1 MKTMK
6 RIFCFLLVF
15 ALSIFRASVRAEL
28 SVSAKSSILVENV
41 TGYVLYEKN
50 ADEIMPMASTTKLF
64 TALMIRECCQLDEIV
79 TVSPAA
85 AATEGSSAYLDTGER
100 LTVEQL
106 LYALLLSS
114 GNDAAEVLAEHAFG
128 GDREAFINYMNLR
141 ATEIGLENTHFTN
154 PSGLPDDEHYT
165 TARELAQIG
174 RMANQDPVISH
185 IASSKNVSFTTVD
198 SITHSY
204 SNHNS
209 LLRMYTHAT
218 GLKTGYTKA
227 AGRCLVSSAGKDG
240 IDLIC
245 VTLNAPDDWKDHMT
259 LFDYGFSR
267 MTLTTLAAPLDMTVT
282 VPVGGGLQ
290 NEVLV
295 GNASTISLPQ
305 AEMPFSYETFY
316 VADHILLAPIEK
328 GQTVGKLY
336 VLYQDVIVKEY
347 DMISLA
353 DVEAVPAVEKNLWRE
368 IERILNFLLL

>member
-6 RIFCFLLVF
+6 CIFCFLVVF
-15 ALSIFRASVRAEL
+15 VLSIFRAPVRAEL
-28 SVSAKSSILVENV
+28 SISAKSCILIEAM

-64 TALMIRECCQLDEIV
+64 TALMIRECCQPDEIA
-79 TVSPAA
+79 TVSPTA
-85 AATEGSSAYLDTGER
+85 AATEGSSAYLEAGER

-114 GNDAAEVLAEHAFG
+114 GNDAAEVLAEHAFD
-128 GDREAFINYMNLR
+128 GDREAFIRYMNLR
-141 ATEIGLENTHFTN
+141 AAQLGLENTHFTN
-154 PSGLPDDEHYT
+154 PSGLPDDDHYT
-165 TARELAQIG
+165 TARELAYIG
-174 RMANQDPVISH
+174 RMANQDPVISC
-185 IASSKNVSFTTVD
+185 IASSKTVSFTTID

-245 VTLNAPDDWKDHMT
+245 VTLDAPDDWTDHMK
-259 LFDYGFSR
+259 LFDYGFSH
-267 MTLTTLAAPLDMTVT
+267 MTLTTLADSLGMTVT
-282 VPVGGGLQ
+282 VPVGGGVQ
-290 NEVLV
+290 TEVLA
-295 GNASTISLPQ
+295 GNASALLLPQ
-305 AEMPFSYETFY
+305 AESPLSYETVF
-316 VADHILLAPIEK
+316 VADHMLLAPVEK

-336 VLYQDVIVKEY
+336 VLYLDAVVKEY

-353 DVEAVPAVEKNLWRE
+353 DVDAVPAVEKNLWRE

>member
-6 RIFCFLLVF
+6 CFLCFLAVVTI
-15 ALSIFRASVRAEL
+15 SMFRVPVQAGFTI
-28 SVSAKSSILVENV
+28 SAKSCILVEAV

-64 TALMIRECCQLDEIV
+64 TALMIRECCQPDEIV
-79 TVSPAA
+79 TVSHTA
-85 AATEGSSAYLDTGER
+85 AATEGSSAYLKAGER

-128 GDREAFINYMNLR
+128 GDREAFIDYMNLR
-141 ATEIGLENTHFTN
+141 AAQLGLKNTHFTN
-154 PSGLPDDEHYT
+154 PSGLPDDNHYT
-165 TARELAQIG
+165 TARELAYIG
-174 RMANQDPVISH
+174 RMANQDPVISY
-185 IASSKNVSFTTVD
+185 IASSKTVSFTTVD

-227 AGRCLVSSAGKDG
+227 AGRCLVSSARKDG

-245 VTLNAPDDWKDHMT
+245 VTLDAPDDWTDHMK

-267 MTLTTLAAPLDMTVT
+267 MTLTMLAESSGMTVT
-282 VPVGGGLQ
+282 VPIGGGVE
-290 NEVLV
+290 NEIVV
-295 GNASTISLPQ
+295 GNASAILLPQ
-305 AEMPFSYETFY
+305 AEEPFSYESVF
-316 VADHILLAPIEK
+316 VADHVLLAPIEK

-336 VLYQDVIVKEY
+336 VLYRDTMVKEY
-347 DMISLA
+347 DMVSLV
-353 DVEAVPAVEKNLWRE
+353 DVDAVPEAEKNLWQE
-368 IERILNFLLL
+368 IKRILNFLLL

>member
-6 RIFCFLLVF
+6 CFFCFLAILT
-15 ALSIFRASVRAEL
+15 LSIFRAPVQAEF
-28 SVSAKSSILVENV
+28 SISAKSCILVEEV

-50 ADEIMPMASTTKLF
+50 ADEILPMASTTKLF
-64 TALMIRECCQLDEIV
+64 TALMVRECCQLDEIV
-79 TVSPAA
+79 TVSHAA
-85 AATEGSSAYLDTGER
+85 AATEGSSAYLKAGER

-128 GDREAFINYMNLR
+128 GDREAFIDYMNRR
-141 ATEIGLENTHFTN
+141 ATQLGLKNTHFTN
-154 PSGLPDDEHYT
+154 PSGLPDDNHYT
-165 TARELAQIG
+165 TARELAYIG
-174 RMANQDPVISH
+174 RMANQDPVIAC
-185 IASSKNVSFTTVD
+185 IASSKEASFTTID

-209 LLRMYTHAT
+209 LLRMYSHAT

-240 IDLIC
+240 IDLVC
-245 VTLNAPDDWKDHMT
+245 VTLDAPDDWSDHMK

-267 MTLTTLAAPLDMTVT
+267 MTLTTLAKSMDMTVT
-282 VPVGGGLQ
+282 IPIGGGVQ
-290 NEVLV
+290 SEVLA
-295 GNASTISLPQ
+295 GNASAILLPQ
-305 AEMPFSYETFY
+305 AEAPFLYKTVF
-316 VADHILLAPIEK
+316 VADHMLLAPVEK

-336 VLYQDVIVKEY
+336 VLYMDAVVKEY

-353 DVEAVPAVEKNLWRE
+353 DVDAVPAVKNNLWRE
-368 IERILNFLLL
+368 IKRILNFLLL

>member
-6 RIFCFLLVF
+6 CVFCILVCL
-15 ALSIFRASVRAEL
+15 ALGVSQVPVQAKLSI
-28 SVSAKSSILVENV
+28 SAKSCILVENV

-64 TALMIRECCQLDEIV
+64 TALIIRECCQLNEIV
-79 TVSPAA
+79 TVSPTA
-85 AATEGSSAYLDTGER
+85 AATEGSSAYLDAGER
-100 LTVEQL
+100 LTVEQM

-141 ATEIGLENTHFTN
+141 ATELGLKNTHFTN

-174 RMANQDPVISH
+174 RMANQDPIISH

-245 VTLNAPDDWKDHMT
+245 VTLDAPDDWRDHMT

-267 MTLTTLAAPLDMTVT
+267 MTLTTLAAPLGMTVT
-282 VPVGGGLQ
+282 VPVGGGVQ
-290 NEVLV
+290 NEVSV
-295 GNASTISLPQ
+295 GNASSILLPQ
-305 AEMPFSYETFY
+305 AENPFSYETVF
-316 VADHILLAPIEK
+316 VADHMLLAPVEK

-336 VLYQDVIVKEY
+336 VLYQDVVVKEY

-353 DVEAVPAVEKNLWRE
+353 DVAAVPAVEKNLWRE